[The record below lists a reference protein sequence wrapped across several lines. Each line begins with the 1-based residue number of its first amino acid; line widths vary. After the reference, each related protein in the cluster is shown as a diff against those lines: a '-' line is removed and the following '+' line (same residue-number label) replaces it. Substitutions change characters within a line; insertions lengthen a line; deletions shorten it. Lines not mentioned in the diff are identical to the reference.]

1 MSVRSGLVTAVRVG
15 TFWVHAEPVSSESW
29 AVAPRRRHFAPFL
42 AALGIAVLLWAA
54 FVGVSQWVGSGSA
67 SAGARVWPSGLHP
80 GTLDHLRRQSHVSLT
95 PVNTDSSSVTDEAK
109 AVAQAVSDMSWLSMD
124 KASTV
129 TLMSAKSTRASG
141 SDAVFP
147 DAVKVW
153 AIEFDRVSVP
163 LGGPDSPGEHSGTV
177 LVLVDPNTLKTLV
190 ATTE

>member
-1 MSVRSGLVTAVRVG
+1 M
-15 TFWVHAEPVSSESW
+15 
-29 AVAPRRRHFAPFL
+29 
-42 AALGIAVLLWAA
+42 
-54 FVGVSQWVGSGSA
+54 
-67 SAGARVWPSGLHP
+67 
-80 GTLDHLRRQSHVSLT
+80 
-95 PVNTDSSSVTDEAK
+95 NTDSSSVTDEAK